1 MKLKQLIDAQ
11 DALHRL
17 ANAPLP
23 AAVAFRLKRVLRVV
37 QPELQTYEE
46 ARVKLASSL
55 GKLSEDGS
63 QYIVPPNKRQE
74 FNEQLE
80 ALWDEAVTLN
90 TQPLRIEDLGD
101 TAVTAADLLA
111 LEWLF
116 VDEPDPDPQPS
127 SNGHMEP
134 ETV

>member
-17 ANAPLP
+17 SHAPLP

-46 ARVKLASSL
+46 ARVKLASSF
-55 GKLSEDGS
+55 GKISEDGS
-63 QYIVPPNKRQE
+63 QYIVPPEKRPM
-74 FNEQLE
+74 FNEELE
-80 ALWDEAVTLN
+80 ALWNEEVDLN
-90 TQPLRIEDLGD
+90 FQPLRIEDLGD

-116 VDEPDPDPQPS
+116 ADEPVPAPS
-127 SNGHMEP
+127 PNGHKEP
-134 ETV
+134 EKV